1 MTNQPLAFPAIG
13 RPLPRAEGRLKVTGG
28 ATYAAEWPVP
38 DLAYGAVVDSAVS
51 NGRIRRID
59 ASRALAAPGVIAV
72 VTHENA
78 PRLAPY
84 PETGAG
90 FQLPGDGGLGEALQ
104 PLQGPDIYYGGQ
116 SVAVVVA
123 NTSEQALYAATLV
136 QIEYDAHAPD
146 VDFARGG
153 DRVGPESFAGAET
166 LQKDIGDAM
175 VGAPIVLARKFE
187 TAPNHH
193 NPIELLCS
201 TAIWSAESGDDQLL
215 IYDASRAVDMLRGV
229 VAQSFGLPEANV
241 RVVSKYI
248 GGAFGSKAWSFHVPM
263 LAALAARSAGR
274 SVRIEWRR
282 QQVFTVGGHR
292 PATQHSVTLGATRE
306 GRLQA
311 IQHDGSAATSR
322 VCGYVEY
329 ASRETRMMYDAPVG
343 FTNELVHLNL
353 PSPSVMRGPGFL
365 MGGWALESTMDELAR
380 ELDLDPV
387 ELRLI
392 NHADINPDDG
402 LPFSSKHLRECYAQ
416 GKALFGWDERP
427 RVAPA
432 STGHTVAGYGMASC
446 MHPAARVEANAR
458 ATLFADG
465 RAVVRAA
472 THELGNGAYTIFRQI
487 AADGLGLPI
496 ERVAFELGDSDYP
509 AAPPTHGSLT
519 TATIGPPVL
528 DAARNVVKALIELA
542 VRQPA
547 SPLHGAEV
555 GAVGASEGRLHLQA
569 DSQVGEDYASVI
581 QRAGLAHVVASG
593 KAAPGDEQTKFAFYS
608 FGAVFAE
615 VRVDRQTGVVR
626 VARLCG
632 AYDIGRVMNP
642 LTARSQLMGGMI
654 FALGATL
661 MEEGLFDP
669 NTGLAVVRNLAD
681 YHVPCCADTPEIDI
695 DILDIPDPN
704 ISELGARGCGEMG
717 TNGVPA
723 AICNAIFDAVG
734 VRPRSLPVTPD
745 KIMEALG

>member
-1 MTNQPLAFPAIG
+1 MTNQPLTLRAIG
-13 RPLPRAEGRLKVTGG
+13 EALPRVEGRLKVTGE
-28 ATYAAEWPVP
+28 ATYAAEWPVAN
-38 DLAYGAVVDSAVS
+38 LAYGAVVDSAVA

-59 ASRALAAPGVIAV
+59 SQAALAAPGVIAV

-78 PRLAPY
+78 LRLGPY

-104 PLQGPDIYYGGQ
+104 PLQDATIYYGGQ

-123 NTSEQALYAATLV
+123 ETSEQARYAATLV
-136 QIEYDAHAPD
+136 RIEYDAQTPD
-146 VDFARGG
+146 LDFDLGG
-153 DRVGPESFAGAET
+153 LRVYPESFAGAES
-166 LQKDIGDAM
+166 LQKDIGDAL
-175 VGAPIVLARKFE
+175 VGSQVVITREFE
-187 TAPNHH
+187 SAPNHH

-201 TAIWSAESGDDQLL
+201 TAVWTSHDGDDHLM
-215 IYDASRAVDMLRGV
+215 IYDASRAIDMVRGV
-229 VAQSFGLPEANV
+229 LAQSFGLPESHV
-241 RVVSKYI
+241 RVVSKFI

-263 LAALAARSAGR
+263 LAALVARTAGLP
-274 SVRIEWRR
+274 VRIEWRR

-292 PATQHSVTLGATRE
+292 PSTRHIVTLGASRD
-306 GRLQA
+306 GRFQA
-311 IQHDGSAATSR
+311 IQHDGSASTSLI
-322 VCGYVEY
+322 CGYVEY
-329 ASRETRMMYDAPVG
+329 ASRQTRMMYDAPVG

-380 ELDLDPV
+380 DLDLDPV
-387 ELRLI
+387 DLRLK
-392 NHADINPDDG
+392 NHADLNPDGG
-402 LPFSSKHLRECYAQ
+402 LPFSSKHLRECYAR
-416 GKALFGWDERP
+416 GKALFGWDKRP
-427 RVAPA
+427 RGARAPV
-432 STGHTVAGYGMASC
+432 GHTLTGYGMASC

-458 ATLFADG
+458 ATVFADG
-465 RAVVRAA
+465 NAVVRAA

-487 AADGLGLPI
+487 AADGLGLPV
-496 ERVAFELGDSDYP
+496 ERVSFELGDSEYP

-528 DAARNVVKALIELA
+528 DAARNLIKALIDLA

-547 SPLHGAEV
+547 SPLHGADV
-555 GAVGASEGRLHLQA
+555 GAVAATNGRLHLRA
-569 DSQVGEDYASVI
+569 DDRVGEAYANIVK
-581 QRAGLAHVVASG
+581 RAGLAHLAASG
-593 KAAPGDEQTKFAFYS
+593 KAAPGDEQKKFAFYS

-615 VRVDRQTGVVR
+615 VRVDTQTGVVR

-642 LTARSQLMGGMI
+642 LTARSQLTGGMI

-669 NTGLAVVRNLAD
+669 NTGLPVIRNLAD
-681 YHVPCCADTPEIDI
+681 YHVPCCADTPEIDSE
-695 DILDIPDPN
+695 ILDIPDPN

-717 TNGVPA
+717 TNGVSA
-723 AICNAIFDAVG
+723 AICNAIFDAIG
-734 VRPRSLPVTPD
+734 VRLRSLPATPD
-745 KIMEALG
+745 KILEALG

>member
-1 MTNQPLAFPAIG
+1 MTTKPLTSRVIG
-13 RPLPRAEGRLKVTGG
+13 EALPRAEGRLKVTGK
-28 ATYAAEWPVP
+28 ATYAAEWTVP
-38 DLAYGAVVDSAVS
+38 NLAYGAVVDSAFA

-59 ASRALAAPGVIAV
+59 VQAALAAPGVIAV

-78 PRLAPY
+78 PRLGPY
-84 PETGAG
+84 PAMGAG

-104 PLQGPDIYYGGQ
+104 PLQNATIHYGGQ

-123 NTSEQALYAATLV
+123 DTSERARYAATLV
-136 QIEYDAHAPD
+136 QVEYDAHAPD
-146 VDFARGG
+146 VDFVLGG
-153 DRVGPESFAGAET
+153 HRVTPQSFAGVET
-166 LQKDIGDAM
+166 LQKNIGDAM
-175 VGAPIVLARKFE
+175 VGAPVVLSREFASS
-187 TAPNHH
+187 PNHH

-201 TAIWSAESGDDQLL
+201 TAIWTARDGDDQLL
-215 IYDASRAVDMLRGV
+215 IYDASRAVDMLRSV
-229 VAQSFGLPEANV
+229 VAESFGLPDANV
-241 RVVSKYI
+241 RVVSKFI

-274 SVRIEWRR
+274 PVRIEWRR
-282 QQVFTVGGHR
+282 QQVYTVGGHR
-292 PATQHSVTLGATRE
+292 PSTRHSVTLSASRE

-311 IQHDGSAATSR
+311 VQHDGSAATSP

-365 MGGWALESTMDELAR
+365 MGGWALESAMDELAR
-380 ELDLDPV
+380 DLDLDPV

-402 LPFSSKHLRECYAQ
+402 LPFSSKHLRECYAR
-416 GKALFGWDERP
+416 GKALFGGDKRP
-427 RVAPA
+427 RGARARV
-432 STGHTVAGYGMASC
+432 GHMVTGYGMASC
-446 MHPAARVEANAR
+446 MHPAARVEASAR

-487 AADGLGLPI
+487 AAEGLGLPI
-496 ERVAFELGDSDYP
+496 ERVSFELGDSDYP
-509 AAPPTHGSLT
+509 TAPPTHGSLT

-528 DAARNVVKALIELA
+528 EAARNVIKALIELA

-547 SPLHGAEV
+547 SPLHGADV
-555 GAVGASEGRLHLQA
+555 DAVAASEGRLHLQT

-593 KAAPGDEQTKFAFYS
+593 KAVPGDEQKKFAFYS

-681 YHVPCCADTPEIDI
+681 YHVPCCADTPDIDI

-717 TNGVPA
+717 TNGVSA

-745 KIMEALG
+745 KILEALE